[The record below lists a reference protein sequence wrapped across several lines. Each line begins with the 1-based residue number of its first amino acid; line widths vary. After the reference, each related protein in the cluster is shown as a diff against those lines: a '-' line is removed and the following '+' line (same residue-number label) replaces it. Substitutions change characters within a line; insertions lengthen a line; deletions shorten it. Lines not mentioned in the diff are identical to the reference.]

1 MSTTRKP
8 TTKPAAAPAIDP
20 AMLAAIV
27 AALQAQGASAPAQT
41 VAMTVVAEPAS
52 SIGSYNAEGWVGK
65 NGEFCV
71 TVRRGRARNGITFTA
86 QAQVDETESSLFKK
100 LVAQC
105 CKAAGKALG
114 AK

>member
-1 MSTTRKP
+1 MSTKR
-8 TTKPAAAPAIDP
+8 TTKPAAAAAPVVDP
-20 AMLAAIV
+20 AMLAAIM
-27 AALQAQGASAPAQT
+27 AALQAQSAAPAQT
-41 VAMTVVAEPAS
+41 VAMTVVAEPAA

-86 QAQVDETESSLFKK
+86 QAQVDEIGSPLFVK

-105 CKAAGKALG
+105 CKAAGKKLG